1 MHMHDSG
8 EPAKQIL
15 TRRAAPKKTVARKAA
30 AKKAL
35 RISAPPTVVAPGE
48 EQIRLRAYQFF
59 LERGGVPGD
68 PVADWIRAER
78 DLIAEAQSA
87 PTGA

>member
-1 MHMHDSG
+1 MHMHDSKAS
-8 EPAKQIL
+8 AKPIL
-15 TRRAAPKKTVARKAA
+15 TRRAAPKKAGARKAP
-30 AKKAL
+30 AKKP
-35 RISAPPTVVAPGE
+35 RVSVPPTIVAPGE

-68 PVADWIRAER
+68 PVADWVRAEQ

-87 PTGA
+87 PTGE